1 MKSIACLSIL
11 AALLLGGE
19 ALQCYNCKQ
28 SKMNGVEVEEGSTAC
43 EGTEETCKDGNNA
56 CMTAKFSFT
65 MDMGQKAEMET
76 VQTQCFVNVGE
87 ETACQQMKSAMAE
100 SGAPVEDFT
109 CSVKFCDTDLCTDDD
124 SAAKKDTICI
134 PFLVSAF
141 LFCLYGVFF

>member
-19 ALQCYNCKQ
+19 ALQCYNCTQ
-28 SKMNGVEVEEGSTAC
+28 SKMDGEVVEEVSTAC
-43 EGTEETCKDGNNA
+43 EGSEETCGDGMNA
-56 CMTAKFSFT
+56 CVTIALSYK
-65 MDMGQKAEMET
+65 MDVAETEHKMEMVKT
-76 VQTQCFVNVGE
+76 RCMVNVGE
-87 ETACQQMKSAMAE
+87 EQACKSLSSQMSA
-100 SGAPVEDFT
+100 SGATDVK
-109 CSVKFCDTDLCTDDD
+109 CSAKFCDSDLCNAAD